1 MERLENIMS
10 ALTLLMEN
18 KRKRHVLGGVL
29 LSVSLLFG
37 GLAVTVISIK
47 NEENDDNEQQHF

>member
-18 KRKRHVLGGVL
+18 KKKHVLGGVL

-37 GLAVTVISIK
+37 GLAVTVIFIK

>member
-18 KRKRHVLGGVL
+18 KKRHVLGGVL

-37 GLAVTVISIK
+37 GLAVTVIFIK